1 MVRRQV
7 VMLVP
12 CYWSKDGGGMEDPQ
26 SSFPELL
33 GLLPHGSLT
42 VMLCK
47 DWAWM
52 SASPGWN
59 LFHLPLPICTD
70 KQTEASGE
78 AETAGPV
85 DVKW

>member
-1 MVRRQV
+1 
-7 VMLVP
+7 MLVP
-12 CYWSKDGGGMEDPQ
+12 CYWSKGVVGWRTPELI
-26 SSFPELL
+26 SELL
-33 GLLPHGSLT
+33 GLLPHHGSLT

-59 LFHLPLPICTD
+59 LFHLHLPICTD
-70 KQTEASGE
+70 EQTEASGE

-85 DVKW
+85 HVRW